1 MELTYRGR
9 SYEKNFSSLEI
20 MPGEVAGKYRGN
32 EWTYQYPRH
41 IPMPPPTTQLKYRGV
56 DYNSGQV
63 VEQSSCIKQS
73 EKVLNKVELAI
84 KNSQTDPGVNQ
95 IHQANICR
103 NLDRRWLIAQA
114 EGNEDLMRLLEKEFQ
129 QVAC

>member
-1 MELTYRGR
+1 MKLTYRGQ
-9 SYEKNFSSLEI
+9 SYEKNLSSLEI
-20 MPGEVAGKYRGN
+20 MPGEVSGKYRGN

-41 IPMPPPTTQLKYRGV
+41 IPMSSPSAPLKYRGV
-56 DYNSGQV
+56 SYNPGQV
-63 VEQSSCIKQS
+63 VEQASCMKQS
-73 EKVLNKVELAI
+73 EKVLSKVELAI
-84 KNSQTDPGVNQ
+84 KNSTTDPRVNQ

-114 EGNEDLMRLLEKEFQ
+114 EGNEDLIRLLEKEFQ